1 MERRSQS
8 RIAEGRMVRR
18 AILKSAGVKPKLE
31 TAELMASVLRAAGRY
46 RAIPEAADAYGWL
59 VGSWEL
65 EVLHYWAKD
74 VSGLGMK
81 GEVHASWVLEGLAVQ
96 DVWIMPARAERSGRL
111 DPNMNMYGT
120 TLRVWDSTIEGWR
133 ITWRNPA
140 GQHHEEQIGRR
151 SGDDV
156 VQVGVRPDGTPTRW
170 SFTEITDDSFHWLGE
185 AQVAHRRSIA
195 STGPTPPRRSS
206 VLWASMFLDFR
217 SALWPCM
224 EDFPASSMPL

>member
-1 MERRSQS
+1 MEKRAQ
-8 RIAEGRMVRR
+8 IGILPGRTVRR
-18 AILKSAGVKPKLE
+18 AIQKSAGVKPS
-31 TAELMASVLRAAGRY
+31 AEKPDLMHGLLRATGRSP
-46 RAIPEAADAYGWL
+46 AIPKTADAYGWL

-65 EVLHYWAKD
+65 EVLHYWSKD
-74 VSGLGMK
+74 VSGLGMT

-151 SGDDV
+151 SGEDV

-185 AQVAHRRSIA
+185 SLERDGRTWQLEGEFRGRRSG
-195 STGPTPPRRSS
+195 TG
-206 VLWASMFLDFR
+206 
-217 SALWPCM
+217 
-224 EDFPASSMPL
+224 ASS